1 MSTTLSVLS
10 YFDAACFSYFSFTS
24 AILAF
29 FVSVAKPLSIREL
42 VYEGIFLPKATRF
55 P

>member
-1 MSTTLSVLS
+1 MSTLFALLAH
-10 YFDAACFSYFSFTS
+10 FDAGCFAYFSFNS
-24 AILAF
+24 SVLAF
-29 FVSVAKPLSIREL
+29 FVSVAKPFTIREL